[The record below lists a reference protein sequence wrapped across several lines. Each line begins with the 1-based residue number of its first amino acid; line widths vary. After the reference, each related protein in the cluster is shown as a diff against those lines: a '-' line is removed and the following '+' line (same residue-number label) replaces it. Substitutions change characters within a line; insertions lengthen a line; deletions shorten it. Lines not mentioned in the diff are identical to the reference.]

1 MNERIQQL
9 DHWMRA
15 REDEHL
21 EFKEAKQG
29 FDFEEVVDG
38 KS

>member
-9 DHWMRA
+9 DHWMQV

-21 EFKEAKQG
+21 EFKKTKQDY
-29 FDFEEVVDG
+29 DFQLVADG
-38 KS
+38 KP

>member
-15 REDEHL
+15 RGDEHL

-29 FDFEEVVDG
+29 CDFE
-38 KS
+38 